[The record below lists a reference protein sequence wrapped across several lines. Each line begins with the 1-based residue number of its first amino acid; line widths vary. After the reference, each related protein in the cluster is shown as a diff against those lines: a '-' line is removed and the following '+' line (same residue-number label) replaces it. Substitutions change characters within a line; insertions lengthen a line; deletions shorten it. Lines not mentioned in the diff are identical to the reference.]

1 MSKISDKTVL
11 IKYRYDQAKET
22 VEEVKIHIS
31 NLLFKTA
38 LNRMYYGMFYLL
50 LALSLKY
57 DFKTSKHN
65 QLIGWFNKT
74 FIKTGIISGK
84 YGKIIN
90 KAYENRTEADYGIL
104 FKIEKEEIELRYKEM
119 QEFISEIAKLL
130 FP

>member
-84 YGKIIN
+84 YGKII
-90 KAYENRTEADYGIL
+90 KSL
-104 FKIEKEEIELRYKEM
+104 
-119 QEFISEIAKLL
+119 
-130 FP
+130 